1 MHPSLLETFSQL
13 AKKKVEKNEKV
24 EKKEKRISF
33 TYVISGGSVSSSE
46 SKNRNVWG
54 IITQI
59 SLTYT
64 SKCFKNYL
72 NLKTANGFHKD
83 TDTIRCPTVSIEVLT
98 SKGTF
103 VVLCTYIVHF
113 RWNFS
118 ISHFSQLFF
127 SPPVIFPKFSDG
139 SPRNLFLA
147 PLWRKCL
154 ISYFSYNDT

>member
-1 MHPSLLETFSQL
+1 MLGNTIFLWKNIIL
-13 AKKKVEKNEKV
+13 ASKLQYLWQHGLNE
-24 EKKEKRISF
+24 RW
-33 TYVISGGSVSSSE
+33 SVSSSE

-127 SPPVIFPKFSDG
+127 LNFFSPPPVIFPKFSDG
-139 SPRNLFLA
+139 SPRNLFWA
-147 PLWRKCL
+147 P
-154 ISYFSYNDT
+154 

>member
-1 MHPSLLETFSQL
+1 MRE
-13 AKKKVEKNEKV
+13 KKVEKNEKV

-46 SKNRNVWG
+46 SKNGNVWG

-103 VVLCTYIVHF
+103 VVLCTYKVAV
-113 RWNFS
+113 S
-118 ISHFSQLFF
+118 
-127 SPPVIFPKFSDG
+127 
-139 SPRNLFLA
+139 
-147 PLWRKCL
+147 
-154 ISYFSYNDT
+154 